1 MDEPRA
7 REEAAASLSRLR
19 QCRDAAI
26 DNARPGVPL
35 WCCRARNCVAI
46 RTLRSRGSEDLHL
59 PLLCIVPWSI
69 ISGLMA
75 RRVPFIGAELGDD
88 VEPFMLHIYASL
100 AQKERSLISHGA
112 RRHSVT
118 IGEIL
123 RRSQ

>member
-1 MDEPRA
+1 M
-7 REEAAASLSRLR
+7 
-19 QCRDAAI
+19 
-26 DNARPGVPL
+26 
-35 WCCRARNCVAI
+35 AI
-46 RTLRSRGSEDLHL
+46 RKLRSRGSEDLHL

-112 RRHSVT
+112 RFRHD
-118 IGEIL
+118 
-123 RRSQ
+123 RRDPAAKPIAPAISRHPNLIVV